1 MSPNGCAR
9 RLPPRP
15 CRTHAPETSWA
26 LLLKPNAQN
35 RRCSGSPPRCRLL
48 LAAFCMVIS
57 CTVGGL
63 GCMHS
68 AFAFLNDTTNESVGN
83 PRRLRAYDDAQTN
96 VASQLCLPGRTAS

>member
-1 MSPNGCAR
+1 
-9 RLPPRP
+9 
-15 CRTHAPETSWA
+15 
-26 LLLKPNAQN
+26 
-35 RRCSGSPPRCRLL
+35 
-48 LAAFCMVIS
+48 MVIS